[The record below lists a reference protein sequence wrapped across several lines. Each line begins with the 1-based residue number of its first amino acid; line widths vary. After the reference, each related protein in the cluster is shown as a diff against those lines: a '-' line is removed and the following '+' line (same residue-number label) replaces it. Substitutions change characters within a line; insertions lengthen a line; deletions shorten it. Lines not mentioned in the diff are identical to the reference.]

1 MKVIALNRKARFEYY
16 IEETFEAG
24 ISLIG
29 SEVKSIRNNELNL
42 GDSFVF
48 IRGGEVFI
56 KNLFIKAYSHSNSF
70 SPEPIRDR
78 KLLLNKREILKLTRL
93 VNEQGYTIIPTRM
106 YFKQALVK
114 VEIAI
119 AKGKKLYDKR
129 ETIKRREIDREISR
143 KITL

>member
-56 KNLFIKAYSHSNSF
+56 KNLFIKSYSHSNSF
-70 SPEPIRDR
+70 SPEPNRDR
-78 KLLLNKREILKLTRL
+78 KLLLNKREILKLTRAI
-93 VNEQGYTIIPTRM
+93 NEQGYTIVPTRM

-129 ETIKRREIDREISR
+129 ETIKKREINREISR